1 MLTLT
6 ADAVAA
12 IRDLT
17 SQPETPPDTGL
28 RIASSSGDGPAASLE
43 LSISGGPHPDDQV
56 LEAEGARVYLEPAAA
71 SILEDKTLD
80 AEIAE
85 EDRPI
90 FRIVRQT
97 HDL

>member
-28 RIASSSGDGPAASLE
+28 RIASSSVDGPAGSLE
-43 LSISGGPHPDDQV
+43 LSISSGPHPDDQV
-56 LEAEGARVYLEPAAA
+56 LEAEGVRVYLEPTAA
-71 SILEDKTLD
+71 SLLEDKTLD
-80 AEIAE
+80 VDIAQ
-85 EDRPI
+85 EDRPT
-90 FRIVRQT
+90 FRIIRQT
-97 HDL
+97 T

>member
-17 SQPETPPDTGL
+17 SHPETPPDTGL
-28 RIASSSGDGPAASLE
+28 RIASSSDDGPATSLE

-56 LEAEGARVYLEPAAA
+56 LESEGVRVYLEPAAA
-71 SILEDKTLD
+71 SFLNDKTLD
-80 AEIAE
+80 AEIIE
-85 EDRPI
+85 EDGPI
-90 FRIVRQT
+90 FRIFRQT
-97 HDL
+97 A